1 MIKQFGIKFIFVPFL
16 LLFAMVFVFNIQ
28 VFASAQIGMNASP
41 EEFPKVIEN
50 ASDLGIGIVRI
61 PLDWQE
67 VETSPDVFD
76 WEETDGFVEIAQIEG
91 VEILFTLR
99 CISSWG
105 TNVQTHGTPNT
116 GYHSGAP
123 PTNMSDWA
131 DFVSQLATRYKGK
144 GVRYEIE
151 NEVNA
156 PAFWSGTVDDYVSLL
171 QTSYQTIKS
180 VDPQAIVLCAAMSC
194 GVTLNLQ
201 ESEQSEFTSLLNE
214 WQGPIID
221 TKAFDVVAVHNYYF
235 PSIITANGIT
245 YTSYLQNIINLM
257 KQAGVSDKQIW
268 VTEAGYIAQTTR
280 TDGRTD
286 QSSPSQQATWLSESY
301 QQAYTLGVD
310 RSFWLIVDDRSEP
323 YFGSMGLADKKGNHR
338 PAWST
343 MQGFL
348 NKGVNQPTAASAT
361 KNFKDNGDGTVT
373 DSLTGLMWLKDGNVF
388 GRKSWEESIAVIDD
402 FNAHPR
408 NYEPQG
414 YTAKYKDWRL
424 PDINELEGLVNAQ
437 YLDTSAWLNQ
447 SGFVNMQPA
456 DYWSSTDYRYDCTY
470 AWYVV
475 MENGTLPAAGNKY
488 HTRYVW
494 AVRYAD

>member
-1 MIKQFGIKFIFVPFL
+1 MIRKYGIKFLFVPAFYAL
-16 LLFAMVFVFNIQ
+16 ILVFATQ

-50 ASDLGIGIVRI
+50 ASDLGIHIVRI

-76 WEETDGFVEIAQIEG
+76 WEETDGFVEIAQTEG
-91 VEILFTLR
+91 IEILFTLR

-105 TNVQTHGTPNT
+105 TNIQTHGTPNT
-116 GYHSGAP
+116 GYHSSAP
-123 PTNMSDWA
+123 PTNTSDWA

-144 GVRYEIE
+144 GVYYEIE

-156 PAFWSGTVDDYVSLL
+156 PAFWSGTTDDYVSLL
-171 QTSYQTIKS
+171 KTSYKAIKTA
-180 VDPQAIVLCAAMSC
+180 DPQATVLCAAMSC

-201 ESEQSEFTSLLNE
+201 ESERQDFVSEFNA
-214 WQGPIID
+214 WQSPILA

-235 PSIITANGIT
+235 PSIITANGAT
-245 YTSYLQNIINLM
+245 YTSYLQNILNLM
-257 KQAGVSDKQIW
+257 KQAGVSNKQIW
-268 VTEAGYIAQTTR
+268 VTETGYIAQTTK

-301 QQAYTLGVD
+301 QQAFSLGVD
-310 RSFWLIVDDRSEP
+310 RTFWLVVDDRSEP
-323 YFGSMGLADKKGNHR
+323 YFGSMGLADKRGNHR

-343 MQGFL
+343 MQGFSSSS
-348 NKGVNQPTAASAT
+348 GTSQSSAT
-361 KNFKDNGDGTVT
+361 SATGNFTDNGDGTVT

-388 GRKSWEESIAVIDD
+388 GRKSWKEAVNVVAD
-402 FNAHPR
+402 FNANP
-408 NYEPQG
+408 NKYKPQS
-414 YTAKYKDWRL
+414 YTARYNNWRL
-424 PDINELEGLVNAQ
+424 PDINELEGLVSVQ
-437 YLDTSAWLNQ
+437 YLDTSAWLNK
-447 SGFVNMQPA
+447 SGFVNVQPA

-475 MENGTLPAAGNKY
+475 MENGTLPAAGDKY

-494 AVRYAD
+494 AVRYVD